1 MNYEN
6 FKIAYN
12 QMINSYASIPDVVLP
27 HHNDIMHALIAV
39 RKERHDVSAEDFTKL
54 VYNKYCAITGVT
66 K

>member
-12 QMINSYASIPDVVLP
+12 QMINSYASVVLP
-27 HHNDIMHALIAV
+27 HHNDIMRALILV
-39 RKERHDVSAEDFTKL
+39 RKERHDVSAEEFINL
-54 VYNKYCAITGVT
+54 VYAKYCLICGIV